1 MKEENYIRFDWA
13 AKRLLRN
20 NANFDVLE
28 GFLKTLLEEDIHI
41 MEILES
47 EANMEDESDKFN
59 RVDIKAKNSKGDIII
74 IEIQNTHEIYYLE
87 RILYGVAKAITEH
100 INIGDSYSSIKKIY
114 SISIIYFDM
123 GKGEDYIYIRK
134 TPDKIFPEYYLIRV
148 NEFNKLAVTP
158 LEEWITYLKTGKISS
173 EAKAPGLP
181 EAREKLRYYDM
192 PPQERQAYDRHLEN
206 IMIQNDVLSAA
217 KEEGL
222 SKELNRELSKG
233 LNKVA

>member
-1 MKEENYIRFDWA
+1 MDEYESP
-13 AKRLLRN
+13 
-20 NANFDVLE
+20 
-28 GFLKTLLEEDIHI
+28 
-41 MEILES
+41 ILICS
-47 EANMEDESDKFN
+47 VIAF
-59 RVDIKAKNSKGDIII
+59 A
-74 IEIQNTHEIYYLE
+74 T
-87 RILYGVAKAITEH
+87 
-100 INIGDSYSSIKKIY
+100 
-114 SISIIYFDM
+114 
-123 GKGEDYIYIRK
+123 GKGEDYIYKGSSRFCGLNTHDELEISLKEKNAIIRK

-217 KEEGL
+217 KEEGIEQGIEQGSL
-222 SKELNRELSKG
+222 KATKAIAFNMKAKG
-233 LNKVA
+233 LDPQPISQYTGLSLKEIAIL

>member
-1 MKEENYIRFDWA
+1 MLSLPR
-13 AKRLLRN
+13 
-20 NANFDVLE
+20 
-28 GFLKTLLEEDIHI
+28 
-41 MEILES
+41 
-47 EANMEDESDKFN
+47 
-59 RVDIKAKNSKGDIII
+59 
-74 IEIQNTHEIYYLE
+74 
-87 RILYGVAKAITEH
+87 
-100 INIGDSYSSIKKIY
+100 
-114 SISIIYFDM
+114 
-123 GKGEDYIYIRK
+123 
-134 TPDKIFPEYYLIRV
+134 
-148 NEFNKLAVTP
+148 
-158 LEEWITYLKTGKISS
+158 EEWITYLKTGKISS